1 TRSNGLSTFVAPNVL
16 CVEKSADL
24 LTYVQEVLRR
34 AGVRVMTTDNL
45 PDAVTLL
52 KAMTP
57 KVVLVAQ
64 ELRSAGSAGTV
75 ETFNRL
81 VTPLAVVELPADFAR
96 QDPSETGPQLV
107 ERVRVLVASGA

>member
-1 TRSNGLSTFVAPNVL
+1 
-16 CVEKSADL
+16 
-24 LTYVQEVLRR
+24 
-34 AGVRVMTTDNL
+34 MTTDNL

-57 KVVLVAQ
+57 KVVLVNP
-64 ELRSAGSAGTV
+64 EFRSSGSTGTV

-81 VTPLAVVELPADFAR
+81 VKPLAVVELPSDFAR

-107 ERVRVLVASGA
+107 ERVRVLIAGGV